1 MVVRLD
7 PLLFTSNFPFVGTP
21 RLEFA
26 NHLARLESSLP
37 WDFEDTAHQVADG
50 DEDEGVR
57 QVQSRGLAFVPRATA
72 VVAFEEGLR
81 SAVTDVLCRTFKA
94 LSRYDKAFG
103 RALYWIQASFTA
115 QSDGTYVRRVRTR

>member
-1 MVVRLD
+1 MEIAD
-7 PLLFTSNFPFVGTP
+7 
-21 RLEFA
+21 
-26 NHLARLESSLP
+26 HLAGLETSLP

-94 LSRYDKAFG
+94 LSRQDKAFNW
-103 RALYWIQASFTA
+103 ALDWMQASSTD
-115 QSDGTYVRRVRTR
+115 QSEGTYVGRVRTR